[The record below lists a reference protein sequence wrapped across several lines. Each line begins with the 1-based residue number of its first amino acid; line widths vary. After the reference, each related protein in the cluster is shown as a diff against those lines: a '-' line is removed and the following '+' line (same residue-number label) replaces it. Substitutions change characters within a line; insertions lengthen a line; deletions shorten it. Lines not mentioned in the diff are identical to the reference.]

1 MKIALTGANSSVGC
15 NLLQQLSTRSDI
27 TAVAGV
33 RSESARAKLPQGD
46 NIQPCL
52 VNFAEP
58 ASLDK
63 AFNGCDCILH
73 LAGILIESK
82 TSKYQAANVDATT
95 AVVAAAKKAG
105 VKRLIFISVVGAD
118 SNSGN
123 SYFKSKGD
131 AEKAIMNSG
140 LQAVVLR
147 TPILLGPGT
156 AGAGAIVGMASQPKV
171 KILGGGDYT
180 MRPLDVDDL
189 CAALLKI
196 AAADSVTNAIHE
208 LVGPTPIKYRDL
220 ISQAA
225 QTMGKSVEVG
235 AVPILPAKIMAGIV
249 STFKGGGMSPTV
261 IDVITMD
268 EVVNENADQALGL
281 QLTSLEDTINKFT
294 KINAV

>member
-1 MKIALTGANSSVGC
+1 MRIAITGANSSVGC
-15 NLLQQLSTRSDI
+15 SLLQQLSSRPDI

-33 RSESARAKLPQGD
+33 RSESARSKLPQGD
-46 NIQPCL
+46 NIEPRL
-52 VNFAEP
+52 VSFDKST
-58 ASLDK
+58 SLDE
-63 AFNGCDCILH
+63 AFSGCDCVLH

-82 TSKYQAANVDATT
+82 TSKYQAANVDATV
-95 AVVAAAKKAG
+95 AVVEAAKKAG

-118 SNSGN
+118 SQSRN

-131 AEKAIMNSG
+131 AEQAIMNSG
-140 LQAVVLR
+140 LEAVVLR

-189 CAALLKI
+189 CNALLSI
-196 AAADSVTNAIHE
+196 ATAESTDNVIHE
-208 LVGPTPIKYRDL
+208 LVGPTPVKYRDL
-220 ISQAA
+220 ISQSAKA
-225 QTMGKSVEVG
+225 MGKAVEVG
-235 AVPILPAKIMAGIV
+235 AVPILPAKIMSAVV

-268 EVVNENADQALGL
+268 EVVAQNADQALDL
-281 QLTSLEDTINKFT
+281 QLTSLEDTIKKFT
-294 KINAV
+294 ESNKK